1 LHVRHTSQTRLQHA
15 QLPSPAARLSA
26 YYSGNEKSQERVT
39 AGQLVAVGTYTSR
52 HPFGSRPG
60 RAVRNLLSI
69 HRPRAAGIYLLS
81 FNPDQPSFGDVRV
94 GATIQNPS
102 WLARHPARN
111 VLYAVS
117 ESTPG
122 TVAAYEQVGTAL
134 REIGSSASGG
144 AAPCYVSVDPAG
156 RYALVANYAS
166 ASVAS
171 IRLGPDGTFLG
182 KPEVHW
188 HNGSGPDL
196 QRQASAHPHSVCVSP
211 DGSWVLAPDLGADG
225 IVIYHL
231 DPADGL
237 NRRHAVV
244 ATAPGAGPRHVV
256 FHPDGTRVL
265 LVNELNST
273 LAAYDFDDA
282 TGHLSPLHE
291 VSTLPKAFRGHSTGA
306 DVRFHPDGRRAFVSN
321 RGHDSIATVAID
333 ASGALEVT
341 SIQPTGGRTPRGL
354 AVDPSGRFLLAAH
367 QTSDEVIAFSIEGVQ
382 IEEAARVQIP
392 TSACVEFL

>member
-1 LHVRHTSQTRLQHA
+1 
-15 QLPSPAARLSA
+15 
-26 YYSGNEKSQERVT
+26 VT

-52 HPFGSRPG
+52 HPFGSRLG

-69 HRPRAAGIYLLS
+69 NRLRAAGIYILS
-81 FNPDQPSFGDVRV
+81 FNADQASFGDVTV
-94 GATIQNPS
+94 GATIENPS
-102 WLARHPARN
+102 WLARHPDRN

-134 REIGSSASGG
+134 RAISSSPSGG
-144 AAPCYVSVDPAG
+144 DAPCYVTVDPAG
-156 RYALVANYAS
+156 RYAFVANYAS

-171 IRLGPDGTFLG
+171 IRLGPDGKFLG
-182 KPEVHW
+182 KPEVHL
-188 HNGSGPDL
+188 HTGSRADS
-196 QRQASAHPHSVCVSP
+196 QRQATAHPHSVCVSP
-211 DGSWVLAPDLGADG
+211 DGNWILVPDLGADR

-231 DPADGL
+231 DPAGGL
-237 NRRHAVV
+237 SRGPQVV
-244 ATAPGAGPRHVV
+244 ATAPGVGPRHMV
-256 FHPDGTRVL
+256 FHPDGSQVL

-291 VSTLPKAFRGHSTGA
+291 VSTLPKSFRGNSTAA

-321 RGHDSIATVAID
+321 RGHDSIATVVVDGSA
-333 ASGALEVT
+333 GLEVT
-341 SIQPTGGRTPRGL
+341 SIKPTGGRTPRGL

-367 QTSDEVIAFSIEGVQ
+367 QTSDEVIAFGIEAAQ
-382 IEEAARVQIP
+382 IAEAARVQIP